1 MGPFLTIFA
10 SFIALFALC
19 YEVLG
24 VKFESMNEKMI
35 DMFIFYPIA
44 SFYNS
49 FGMSTVELQTP
60 EFFD

>member
-35 DMFIFYPIA
+35 
-44 SFYNS
+44 
-49 FGMSTVELQTP
+49 ELDKLNEDKRTLSA
-60 EFFD
+60 